1 MILFDYFDRGDNK
14 QMDLKEL
21 TAFKTILE
29 EGTFSRAAEKL
40 NYAQSTITSQ
50 IQRLEK
56 ELGIPLFNRGWDA
69 ELTRA
74 GHMLATEIDSLIQHW
89 NYVAEQAKALQHDE
103 IGSIRIGGIESMM
116 ETVFPNAL
124 RKFRAHKPNMQC
136 HVVTG
141 NTDFLSHSILHKELD
156 FAICGEPSDAS
167 HFYFQP
173 LYQERITFIADQAHP
188 LCTQENIPLEEV
200 LHYPIIAG
208 GPNCLYSL
216 RLAKHFARFELSP
229 NLNTVS
235 QISSIPHFVKNTS
248 AVGVV
253 LDTTPLAK
261 EVTAI
266 DVNMAE
272 PLIQIGFLQRRGGQ
286 EYMQSSSAN
295 LLMQIIREEM
305 EGGSKQ
311 S

>member
-1 MILFDYFDRGDNK
+1 
-14 QMDLKEL
+14 MDLKEL
-21 TAFKTILE
+21 TAFKTILD

-69 ELTRA
+69 ELTHA
-74 GHMLATEIDSLIQHW
+74 GHMLASEIDSLIQHW

-103 IGSIRIGGIESMM
+103 IGSLRIGGIDSMM

-124 RKFRAHKPNMQC
+124 RKFREHKPNMHY

-141 NTDFLSHSILHKELD
+141 NTDFLSHSILQKELD

-167 HFYFQP
+167 PFYFQP
-173 LYQERITFIADQAHP
+173 LYHEKITFIADKRHP
-188 LCTQENIPLEEV
+188 LCTQQTIPLNEL

-208 GPNCLYSL
+208 GPTCLYSL
-216 RLAKHFARFELSP
+216 RLAKHFARFESSP
-229 NLNTVS
+229 NLNTIS

-248 AVGVV
+248 SVGVV
-253 LDTTPLAK
+253 LDTTSLIK
-261 EVTAI
+261 EVATI

-272 PLIQIGFLQRRGGQ
+272 PLIQIGILQRRGGQ
-286 EYMQSSSAN
+286 EYTQRSSVH
-295 LLMQIIREEM
+295 LLLKIIREEI
-305 EGGSKQ
+305 GGRRKKG
-311 S
+311 

>member
-74 GHMLATEIDSLIQHW
+74 GHMLAAEIDSLIQHW
-89 NYVAEQAKALQHDE
+89 NYISEQAKALQQDE

-124 RKFRAHKPNMQC
+124 RKFRVHKPNMQC
-136 HVVTG
+136 HVVAG
-141 NTDFLSHSILHKELD
+141 NTDFLSQSILQKELD

-173 LYQERITFIADQAHP
+173 LYHERITFIADQAHP
-188 LCTQENIPLEEV
+188 LCAQENTSLEEV

-253 LDTTPLAK
+253 LDTTPLMK
-261 EVTAI
+261 EVAAI
-266 DVNMAE
+266 NVNIAD

-286 EYMQSSSAN
+286 EYMQSFSAN
-295 LLMQIIREEM
+295 LLMQIIRGEM
-305 EGGSKQ
+305 E
-311 S
+311 

>member
-1 MILFDYFDRGDNK
+1 
-14 QMDLKEL
+14 MDLKEL

-56 ELGIPLFNRGWDA
+56 ELGIQLFNRGWDA

-74 GHMLATEIDSLIQHW
+74 GQMLAAEIDSLIQHW

-103 IGSIRIGGIESMM
+103 VGAVRIGGIESMM

-124 RKFRAHKPNMQC
+124 REFRNHKPNMQC

-141 NTDFLSHSILHKELD
+141 NTDSLSLSILHKELD
-156 FAICGEPSDAS
+156 FALCGEPSDAS
-167 HFYFQP
+167 PFYFQP
-173 LYQERITFIADQAHP
+173 LYYEKITFIADKGHP
-188 LCTQENIPLEEV
+188 LCMQETIPLEV
-200 LHYPIIAG
+200 LLHYPIIAG

-216 RLAKHFARFELSP
+216 RLAQHFSRFKSAP
-229 NLNTVS
+229 SLNTVS

-248 AVGVV
+248 SVGVV
-253 LDTTPLAK
+253 LDSTPLTK
-261 EVTAI
+261 EIAAI

-272 PLIQIGFLQRRGGQ
+272 PLIQIGFLRRRGGH
-286 EYMQSSSAN
+286 EYRPMPSTD
-295 LLMQIIREEM
+295 LLMQIIKEEI
-305 EGGSKQ
+305 EGRSGQ
-311 S
+311 R

>member
-1 MILFDYFDRGDNK
+1 
-14 QMDLKEL
+14 MDLKEL

-29 EGTFSRAAEKL
+29 EGTFSRAAVKL

-69 ELTRA
+69 ELTHA
-74 GHMLATEIDSLIQHW
+74 GHMLAAEIDSLIKHW

-103 IGSIRIGGIESMM
+103 IGTVRIGGIESMM
-116 ETVFPNAL
+116 EAIFPNAL
-124 RKFRAHKPNMQC
+124 RKFRGHKPNMQC

-141 NTDFLSHSILHKELD
+141 NTDFLSQSILQKELD
-156 FAICGEPSDAS
+156 FAICGEPSDSS

-173 LYQERITFIADQAHP
+173 LYQEQITFITDQAHP
-188 LCTQENIPLEEV
+188 LCAQKNILLEEL

-208 GPNCLYSL
+208 GSNCLYSL
-216 RLAKHFARFELSP
+216 RLAKHFARFESSP

-235 QISSIPHFVKNTS
+235 QISSIPHFVKSTS

-272 PLIQIGFLQRRGGQ
+272 PLIQIGFLQRRGAQ
-286 EYMQSSSAN
+286 EYRQSSSAN
-295 LLMQIIREEM
+295 LLMQIIREEI
-305 EGGSKQ
+305 EGDGNQK
-311 S
+311 

>member
-1 MILFDYFDRGDNK
+1 
-14 QMDLKEL
+14 MDLKEL

-74 GHMLATEIDSLIQHW
+74 GHMLAAEIDSLIQHW

-103 IGSIRIGGIESMM
+103 IGSVRIGGIESMM

-124 RKFRAHKPNMQC
+124 RRFRMHKPNMQC
-136 HVVTG
+136 HTVTG
-141 NTDFLSHSILHKELD
+141 NTDFLSHSILQKELD

-167 HFYFQP
+167 LFYFQP
-173 LYQERITFIADQAHP
+173 LYHEKITFIADQKHP
-188 LCTQENIPLEEV
+188 LCTQRTIPLDE
-200 LHYPIIAG
+200 LLQYPIIAG
-208 GPNCLYSL
+208 GPTCLYSL
-216 RLAKHFARFELSP
+216 RLAKHFARFESSP
-229 NLNTVS
+229 NLNSVS

-248 AVGVV
+248 SVGVV
-253 LDTTPLAK
+253 LDSTPLIKKIA
-261 EVTAI
+261 AI
-266 DVNMAE
+266 DINMAE
-272 PLIQIGFLQRRGGQ
+272 PLLQVGFLQRRSGQ
-286 EYMQSSSAN
+286 KEYTQTSSVK
-295 LLMQIIREEM
+295 LLMQIIKEEI
-305 EGGSKQ
+305 EGRSKEGQ
-311 S
+311 VIAPE